1 MNNGFWIFMLV
12 MAELVPVTMMLF
24 GCLFY
29 YRPPKN
35 INGIYGYRTKRS
47 MKNSQTW
54 AFAHH
59 YCGKVWVLAGIVTS
73 QFSLTCMRLVT
84 YADVDTI
91 GIRGGILVM
100 VQCVILVLTI
110 PITERALR
118 KNFDGYGMKKEQ

>member
-24 GCLFY
+24 GCLFS

-54 AFAHH
+54 EFAHR
-59 YCGKVWVLAGIVTS
+59 YCGKVWILAGIVTS
-73 QFSLTCMRLVT
+73 QFAIPCMRLVMYT
-84 YADVDTI
+84 DVDTI
-91 GIRGGILVM
+91 GIRGGILVL
-100 VQCVILVLTI
+100 VQCIILVLTI
-110 PITERALR
+110 PLTERALR
-118 KNFDGYGMKKEQ
+118 KNFDEYGMKKEQ

>member
-1 MNNGFWIFMLV
+1 M
-12 MAELVPVTMMLF
+12 
-24 GCLFY
+24 
-29 YRPPKN
+29 
-35 INGIYGYRTKRS
+35 
-47 MKNSQTW
+47 
-54 AFAHH
+54 
-59 YCGKVWVLAGIVTS
+59 AGIVTS

-118 KNFDGYGMKKEQ
+118 KNFDEYGMKKEQ